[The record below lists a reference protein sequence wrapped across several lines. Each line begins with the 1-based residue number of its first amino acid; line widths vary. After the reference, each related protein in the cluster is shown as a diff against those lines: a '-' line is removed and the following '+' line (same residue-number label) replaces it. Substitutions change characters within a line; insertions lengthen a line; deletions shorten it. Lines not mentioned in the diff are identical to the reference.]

1 MLLPQVPEQKNVYIG
16 IYHGSDFDMY
26 LYEYLGF
33 TFLERD
39 IGTEDF
45 LKRHKHCIGKYIKHL
60 ILLRD
65 GCDRVI
71 KKLEAN
77 I

>member
-1 MLLPQVPEQKNVYIG
+1 MLPNVPEQKDVYIG
-16 IYHGSDFDMY
+16 IYHGSDFDMF

-33 TFLERD
+33 GFLERD
-39 IGTEDF
+39 IGTENF
-45 LKRHKHCIGKYIKHL
+45 KREECIPKYIKHL
-60 ILLRD
+60 TLLRD
-65 GCDRVI
+65 ACDRVI